1 MELTRRRELQLRRVT
16 REAHM
21 NEQMVLLKAVDGRW
35 EGWRCMALDQFLQRV
50 DLDAWK
56 AGQQLVGMILPPAR
70 QRTPS

>member
-1 MELTRRRELQLRRVT
+1 
-16 REAHM
+16 M
-21 NEQMVLLKAVDGRW
+21 NEQMVLLKAVDGKW

-50 DLDAWK
+50 DLGAWK